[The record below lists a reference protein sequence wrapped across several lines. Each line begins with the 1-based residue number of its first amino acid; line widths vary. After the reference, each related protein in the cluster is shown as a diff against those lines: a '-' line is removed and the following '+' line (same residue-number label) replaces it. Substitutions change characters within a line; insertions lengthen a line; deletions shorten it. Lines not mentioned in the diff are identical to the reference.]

1 MCRIY
6 GGKRI
11 DVNDARSKIFWNKLK
26 KESMSFDTSLLPSGR
41 NSLRKHIKRA
51 NYIARIWIKAATAVM
66 SLNDPKYH
74 SLLPDLTIDWIDEP

>member
-26 KESMSFDTSLLPSGR
+26 KESKVFDISLLPPGR

-51 NYIARIWIKAATAVM
+51 NYTARIWIKAAIRVM

-74 SLLPDLTIDWIDEP
+74 GWLPDLTIDWIDEP